1 MKTRISLLLI
11 ALLVAACAPRSLTPT
26 VTGAS
31 VVTLVSP
38 FGRLDEDGVEP
49 LPPRWRGYCNAFA
62 VASPRVPG
70 GMLLLTADHCVRP
83 IGGVVRYLSPNGI
96 GHGKAIRWA
105 TWRGDVVAL
114 LPLEPGQLRA
124 LPTAQAPELGAAVEA
139 VSSLYDGA
147 ARGPLIDTLGSEH
160 FAALLPVSRGWS
172 GSPVLDDGGAA
183 WGVVVGC
190 QASVASAIEED
201 FACDGSGTTVA
212 VIR

>member
-1 MKTRISLLLI
+1 MRLLL
-11 ALLVAACAPRSLTPT
+11 ALLLASCAPRPLTPT

-62 VASPRVPG
+62 VAAPRVPG
-70 GMLLLTADHCVRP
+70 GLLLLTADHCTRP
-83 IGGVVRYLSPNGI
+83 IGGVVRYLAPNGV
-96 GHGKAIRWA
+96 GHGKAIRWG

-114 LPLEPGQLRA
+114 LPLDPGQLRA
-124 LPTAQAPELGAAVEA
+124 LPTAQAPKLGANVEA
-139 VSSLYDGA
+139 VSSLYDGG
-147 ARGPLIDTLGSEH
+147 ARGALLATLGAEH
-160 FAALLPVSRGWS
+160 VAASLPVQRGWS
-172 GSPVLDDGGAA
+172 GSPVLDEAGAA

-190 QASVASAIEED
+190 QARQVSAFEDD
-201 FACDGSGTTVA
+201 FACDGSGATVA